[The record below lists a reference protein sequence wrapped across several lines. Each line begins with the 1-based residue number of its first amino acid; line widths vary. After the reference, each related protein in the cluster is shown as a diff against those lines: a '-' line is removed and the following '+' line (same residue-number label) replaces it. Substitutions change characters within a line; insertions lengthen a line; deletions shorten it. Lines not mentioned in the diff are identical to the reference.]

1 MQIIEQNE
9 DGFCILEVIGRLDTV
24 STGEFDQKV
33 AVLLERNNADM
44 IFDFSKLDYI
54 SSIGLRSILAVT
66 KKLRACGR
74 QLVLSGLTDFVKEV
88 FEVSGFD
95 SVIPVFESVY
105 AAKSQ
110 VKKDG

>member
-24 STGEFDQKV
+24 SASEFDQMV
-33 AVLLERNNADM
+33 AVLMERHNADM
-44 IFDFSKLDYI
+44 ILDLSKLDYI

-66 KKLRACGR
+66 KKLRAGGR
-74 QLVLSGLTDFVKEV
+74 KLALCGLTDFVKEV

-95 SVIPVFESVY
+95 SVIPVFESVA

-110 VKKDG
+110 VK